1 MQLAESVSFRP
12 PDRHGRAAFA
22 NCHAIGA
29 KDEKCLR
36 WRAGAAR
43 RRTALA
49 GSWRR
54 RKRVRPACGGHTM
67 ANARTVKTVK
77 QLLARAAKQEEENVG
92 WEYHTVLALQLIA
105 DVLIAILA
113 ELQAQKPKRA
123 GGKK

>member
-1 MQLAESVSFRP
+1 
-12 PDRHGRAAFA
+12 
-22 NCHAIGA
+22 
-29 KDEKCLR
+29 
-36 WRAGAAR
+36 
-43 RRTALA
+43 
-49 GSWRR
+49 
-54 RKRVRPACGGHTM
+54 M

-123 GGKK
+123 VGKK